1 METDDKERVR
11 AAVNFEQLVAE
22 TVPLRPRGAD
32 LWGCCP
38 FHHEKSPSFHINPST
53 GLWKCFGCGL
63 GGDVFAYIMQRE
75 HLEFPDALKFLADK
89 YGVELTQTSHR
100 SSHTPKRVR
109 LYACMQAAQEFYER
123 TLLCS
128 RSTKAQEAR
137 MYLQGRSFGSAVS
150 KRWHLGFARGSNEL
164 LAELTKQGFT
174 RQELLACDL
183 ARLTPQGLRE
193 RFFDRVMFPIHDE
206 QGKCIAFGG
215 RVIGDGKPKYLNTKD
230 TVLFSKGKHLF
241 AFDEAKNSLVVS
253 GTAIVCEGYT
263 DVISMHRAGFTNC
276 VAALG
281 TALTL
286 DHIKLIER
294 FATRKIICM
303 FDGDAAGQKAAERAV
318 QFLDQTRLEM
328 LCVVLPQNLD
338 PAEFLSAH
346 SKEELAE
353 ILSHARPLLDFV
365 LAKRLE
371 HFDTRI
377 EGQRVQALQSTS
389 QLLAPLKHSLFL
401 DDYASQVAD
410 LLDMD
415 VNHVKASIKAAHKE
429 ATRAYTPTNNA
440 PVGLQTSIQN
450 NTLSSNSSRHALT
463 SQHLLSAD
471 ARMQKSSELE
481 LLSLMAAKPQ
491 LMHQYQDRI
500 AHFNWLDASHE
511 QLAWA
516 MLATP
521 VGATPAQVVGAATRA
536 VPSAPNLLAS
546 GRVVSFSNLAPEMQF
561 QFLVASVD
569 LWSSIREVKKIKT
582 QLKLARS
589 SLTFEESQKLL
600 EKATQLQ
607 KHISELKSIISNVI

>member
-1 METDDKERVR
+1 
-11 AAVNFEQLVAE
+11 
-22 TVPLRPRGAD
+22 
-32 LWGCCP
+32 
-38 FHHEKSPSFHINPST
+38 
-53 GLWKCFGCGL
+53 
-63 GGDVFAYIMQRE
+63 
-75 HLEFPDALKFLADK
+75 
-89 YGVELTQTSHR
+89 
-100 SSHTPKRVR
+100 
-109 LYACMQAAQEFYER
+109 
-123 TLLCS
+123 
-128 RSTKAQEAR
+128 
-137 MYLQGRSFGSAVS
+137 
-150 KRWHLGFARGSNEL
+150 
-164 LAELTKQGFT
+164 
-174 RQELLACDL
+174 
-183 ARLTPQGLRE
+183 
-193 RFFDRVMFPIHDE
+193 MFPIHDE

-241 AFDEAKNSLVVS
+241 AFDEAKNSLVVT

-415 VNHVKASIKAAHKE
+415 VNHVKASIKAAKE
-429 ATRAYTPTNNA
+429 AARVYTPTNSA
-440 PVGLQTSIQN
+440 PVGLQTPIQN
-450 NTLSSNSSRHALT
+450 NTLHSGSSRHALT
-463 SQHLLSAD
+463 PQHLLSAD

-481 LLSLMAAKPQ
+481 LSL
-491 LMHQYQDRI
+491 I
-500 AHFNWLDASHE
+500 
-511 QLAWA
+511 
-516 MLATP
+516 
-521 VGATPAQVVGAATRA
+521 
-536 VPSAPNLLAS
+536 
-546 GRVVSFSNLAPEMQF
+546 
-561 QFLVASVD
+561 
-569 LWSSIREVKKIKT
+569 
-582 QLKLARS
+582 
-589 SLTFEESQKLL
+589 
-600 EKATQLQ
+600 
-607 KHISELKSIISNVI
+607 HISEPTRPCLSSRMPSSA